1 MIYIYTRIE
10 VQKVRLKTF
19 IVTNQNVKDNK
30 NRHQNRHKN
39 KRILRNDR
47 KDRNITPNL
56 TVKNN
61 IE

>member
-1 MIYIYTRIE
+1 MIYIYTLIE
-10 VQKVRLKTF
+10 VQRVRLKKF
-19 IVTNQNVKDNK
+19 KITNKNPKDNK
-30 NRHQNRHKN
+30 NRHKN

>member
-1 MIYIYTRIE
+1 MIYTLIE
-10 VQKVRLKTF
+10 VQRVLLKTL
-19 IVTNQNVKDNK
+19 IITNQTKDNK
-30 NRHQNRHKN
+30 NRHKN